1 MKDYLSKIIPV
12 AVKAGEAIMDIYH
25 SADFGVEMKSDNSP
39 LTLADRASHDIIVE
53 GLKKEFPDIPILS
66 EEGRDIPYE
75 ERKNWEKFWLV
86 DPLDGT
92 KEFIKKNDEFTVNI
106 ALIENNDAVL
116 GVIYAP
122 ALEDENNNSV
132 DAENVKIDDM
142 KIQLKYGTLYFG
154 GNGFGAYK
162 KVKNGSLHKI
172 EVNKNKEGEI
182 VAVRSRS
189 HASPEEEK
197 VFDKF
202 GVTETISAGSSIK
215 FCRVAEGSAHIYYRH
230 GPTNE
235 WDVGAGYAI
244 AKAAGAEIE
253 GLQFNKENVLNGSF
267 LVKSI

>member
-1 MKDYLSKIIPV
+1 MKDYLSKIIPI
-12 AVKAGEAIMDIYH
+12 AIKAGEAIMDIYH

-39 LTLADRASHDIIVE
+39 LTLADRASHDIIVK
-53 GLKKEFPDIPILS
+53 GLKKEFPDIPVLS
-66 EEGRDIPYE
+66 EEGKDIPYE

-122 ALEDENNNSV
+122 ALEDGNNGG
-132 DAENVKIDDM
+132 IDPSEIDFPA
-142 KIQLKYGTLYFG
+142 IHLKYGTLYFG
-154 GNGFGAYK
+154 GKGFGAYK
-162 KVKNGSLHKI
+162 KIKDGALYKI
-172 EVNKNKEGEI
+172 EVNKNTNGNI
-182 VAVRSRS
+182 IAVRSRS

-197 VFDKF
+197 VFEKS

-215 FCRVAEGSAHIYYRH
+215 FCRVAEGSAHVYYRH

-244 AKAAGAEIE
+244 AKAAGAIIE
-253 GLQFNKENVLNGSF
+253 GLQFNKENLLNGSF
-267 LVKSI
+267 TVKSIH